1 LKKVLPN
8 LALGM
13 VMLITASTLF
23 AQTPRSFSYQGLLLD
38 ASKNPVTGVHQVVVN
53 LYESALEGSSIHSET
68 FMPKFDNGVFS
79 ITIGTETALEADVKF
94 DKQYWLGVSIDGSA
108 ELPRTALNSVPYA
121 INSQTAQMA
130 NSLAPNATGA
140 VTALNGKSGAIEIKG
155 GEGTTVTANGNTI
168 TITAMPSVIDKKTNP
183 QANSNGNVST
193 IIGTA
198 NQILA
203 NGTTGSNN
211 KQTGDVTLTL
221 PQNINTGASPT
232 FAGMTLSSLPSG
244 SSGTNIVV
252 NNGGVLETRT
262 MSSLVP
268 GSNSEPFLTFS
279 SASGLSNNRVVA
291 AGAGIGITNSGT
303 PNGNYTIANTGVLT
317 AIGTANQ
324 INVSSSTG
332 NVTFS
337 LPQNI
342 NTAANPTFNNLTLTG
357 KASSAATAGADAS
370 TTLTTKGYVDAG
382 LAANTAAI
390 NAETTNRINADNAE
404 ITNRTNAINAEAAAR
419 IAGDTGPA
427 GGDLTGNYPN
437 PTIGANKVTTTKIA
451 DGNVTLS
458 KVSTTGATTNA
469 VIGYNGTNTAWTQNG
484 ATITN
489 AVNGV
494 TNLSTNTNNLT
505 LAASATVFPLN
516 NTGIASIDLTGMSN
530 AGVSDGRLITLTN
543 NSLKVIVI
551 KHQSSS
557 SSVGNRFDLPGGADI
572 YLAQKGRVTFIY
584 DAANTAWAYH
594 SSN

>member
-1 LKKVLPN
+1 MKKVLPN

-13 VMLITASTLF
+13 VLLIIASTLY

-79 ITIGTETALEADVKF
+79 ITIGSQTALEADVKF

-130 NSLAPNATGA
+130 TSLAPNATGA

-168 TITAMPSVIDKKTNP
+168 TITAMPTVLDKKTDP

-198 NQILA
+198 NQIFA

-221 PQNINTGASPT
+221 PQNINTGATPT

-317 AIGTANQ
+317 ATGTANQ

-357 KASSAATAGADAS
+357 KATSAATTGADAS

-390 NAETTNRINADNAE
+390 NAE
-404 ITNRTNAINAEAAAR
+404 ITNRTNAVNAEAAAR

-437 PTIGANKVTTTKIA
+437 PTIGTNKVTTTKIA
-451 DGNVTLS
+451 DGNVTLP
-458 KVSTTGATTNA
+458 KISTTGATTNA
-469 VIGYNGTNTAWTQNG
+469 VIGYNGTNTTWTQNG

-489 AVNGV
+489 TVNGV
-494 TNLSTNTNNLT
+494 ANLSSNTNNFT
-505 LAASATVFPLN
+505 LAASATVYPLN
-516 NTGIASIDLTGMSN
+516 NTSAASIDLTGMSN
-530 AGVSDGRLITLTN
+530 AGVSDGRLITLVNT
-543 NSLKVIVI
+543 SVKVIVI
-551 KHQSSS
+551 KHQSAS

-572 YLAQKGRVTFIY
+572 YLAQKGRVTFMY